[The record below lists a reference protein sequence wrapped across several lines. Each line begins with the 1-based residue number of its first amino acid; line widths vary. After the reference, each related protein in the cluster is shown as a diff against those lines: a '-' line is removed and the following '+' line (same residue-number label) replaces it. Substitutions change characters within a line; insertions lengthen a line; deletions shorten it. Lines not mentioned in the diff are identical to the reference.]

1 MELEKTLQQSSLL
14 EENRQKSGIDKLL
27 ELASAKQSR
36 VRILPRTTAHTRP
49 PRTHACTHR
58 EAHEKKD
65 KKEKKK
71 GNQERE
77 KEPTRETPTPNTYI
91 VGSENTQKPKRRR
104 EKRTEKRLS
113 EK

>member
-1 MELEKTLQQSSLL
+1 M
-14 EENRQKSGIDKLL
+14 

-36 VRILPRTTAHTRP
+36 EMNNDSYPIRIQPRTTAHTRP

-71 GNQERE
+71 ERLPRERE

-91 VGSENTQKPKRRR
+91 VGSENTQKPIRRR

>member
-1 MELEKTLQQSSLL
+1 MEAIRDAQASAKRNKTKKKNNGARFDSPTKQPSRRKRQQSGKD
-14 EENRQKSGIDKLL
+14 RLL

-36 VRILPRTTAHTRP
+36 EMNNDSYPIRIQPRTTAHTRP

-71 GNQERE
+71 GNQ
-77 KEPTRETPTPNTYI
+77 
-91 VGSENTQKPKRRR
+91 
-104 EKRTEKRLS
+104 
-113 EK
+113 